1 MRINSIKIKERT
13 IEAKNL
19 NVIVGSNG
27 TGKTRLLHELYCVFT
42 GYNNEKNT
50 TKYWHPISFEDS
62 IGGTDFDRW
71 SKSLVRKEE
80 NNRRISYYSPFTQ
93 RVGNRP
99 YEITETQFSNLESI
113 KNESINFLRNE
124 LAAYLSVDLR
134 LTQNSRANKNRL
146 SQPPEDAINLLFRF
160 PDIQVGINKHLERIL
175 NRKLFITEY
184 DDPQLELLIAP
195 PNVDSIPTYDSS
207 KPQDSHN
214 EFLKWKSDQFV
225 SDFNLE
231 GHGVRALVNILISH
245 EMPTNEIIF
254 IDEPESHLYP
264 SIKRKFGRIIG
275 RLSHNGEKQI
285 FLVTHDS
292 DFLQGIFDS
301 GVDFSLIK
309 LNRIKSS
316 FTFSTTFY
324 DDSKRLSAN
333 TLQSQYLGI
342 PFLQCAIFV
351 EGATDRLLYEH
362 VFLDQSLME
371 DVEYSFI
378 SSSGK
383 DSVCNPEKIA
393 IDVGTPYA
401 IIFDFDVL
409 HHNSVEYLNRLVV
422 LNDKRDLLEKAQNLS
437 QEMRGTQ
444 NLKDQGIN
452 ALSNDLKESVIEL
465 IDEFKAFGIFIVPVG
480 TLESWLEIESD
491 KKSYPEKFIFEY
503 SKRKE
508 ECEELHEFLKGVE
521 EYLKN
526 RFVA

>member
-1 MRINSIKIKERT
+1 MRINSIEIQEST

-42 GYNNEKNT
+42 GYTDERQT
-50 TKYWHPISFEDS
+50 TKYWHPINIDDTVNEN
-62 IGGTDFDRW
+62 DFDIW
-71 SKSLVRKEE
+71 SDSLVRKED
-80 NNRRISYYSPFTQ
+80 NRRIRFYSPFTQ
-93 RVGNRP
+93 RVGNNP
-99 YEITETQFSNLESI
+99 NEI
-113 KNESINFLRNE
+113 NEDQISDLKTYKEQVNFQFLRNE
-124 LAAYLSVDLR
+124 LASYLSVDQR
-134 LTQNSRANKNRL
+134 LIQNSKAQKNRL
-146 SQPPEDAINLLFRF
+146 SQQPENAINLLFRF
-160 PDIQVGINKHLERIL
+160 PEIQDDINEHLEKIL
-175 NRKLFITEY
+175 SRKLFITEY
-184 DDPQLELLIAP
+184 DDPQLELLVAP
-195 PNVDSIPTYDSS
+195 PNINSIPSYDSS
-207 KPQDSHN
+207 KPQDSHD
-214 EFLKWKSDQFV
+214 EFLAWKSENSV
-225 SDFNLE
+225 SDFDLE

-264 SIKRKFGRIIG
+264 SIKRKFGKIMG
-275 RLSHNGEKQI
+275 TLSANEEKQI

-309 LNRIKSS
+309 LNRIKSD

-362 VFLDQSLME
+362 VFSDQSLME

-393 IDVGTPYA
+393 MDVGTPYA

-409 HHNSVEYLNRLVV
+409 HHNSVEYLDRLSI
-422 LNDKRDLLEKAQNLS
+422 LNSKEDLLAKAKELS
-437 QEMRGTQ
+437 QEMKGTA
-444 NLKDQGIN
+444 NLKNAGIN
-452 ALSNDLKESVIEL
+452 ALSDDLKESVIEL
-465 IDEFKAFGIFIVPVG
+465 IDEFKKLGIFIVPVG
-480 TLESWLEIESD
+480 TLESWLEIDSD
-491 KKSYPEKFIFEY
+491 KKSYPERFISEY
-503 SKRKE
+503 ATRKD
-508 ECEELHEFLKGVE
+508 ECEQLHTFLKEVK
-521 EYLKN
+521 EYLKVN
-526 RFVA
+526 FVA